1 MQPSKTVSLI
11 NWMTSDSFNKKIG
24 KVILLMRGQTFSQH
38 WLRVWVIEQKHSHQ
52 LSFSKNTFFQ
62 NQLLSAS
69 SKRIIVSHTD
79 PPILY
84 TFYFLFVHVLLSH
97 HFFLLWS
104 FQSQKKAVRPE
115 WLWLTQIIAGCHIN
129 AGPMMNDVPASAQ
142 TLLTNGWLPALSPK
156 STHIW
161 QSYGPASVGSSLV
174 LRCQNT
180 EEWANS
186 GLTPLATRL

>member
-1 MQPSKTVSLI
+1 MQGQLLDVAFIPFIPPQRKMQPSKTVSLI

-24 KVILLMRGQTFSQH
+24 KVILLMRGLTFSQH

-52 LSFSKNTFFQ
+52 LSFSKNTFFK

-104 FQSQKKAVRPE
+104 FQSQKKAV
-115 WLWLTQIIAGCHIN
+115 
-129 AGPMMNDVPASAQ
+129 S
-142 TLLTNGWLPALSPK
+142 
-156 STHIW
+156 
-161 QSYGPASVGSSLV
+161 ASVTMTHPNH
-174 LRCQNT
+174 R
-180 EEWANS
+180 
-186 GLTPLATRL
+186 RLPH